1 MTHARSVRPY
11 GRQAQ
16 RDEGSHLKA
25 LLVGVRA
32 DQLERLVRDLG
43 DAHLFDVELHLSGLD
58 LRQIE
63 EAIDETEEVVR
74 GLSHTEEIGL
84 LLRRHLAVEAVQHE
98 LRVADDRV
106 HGCPELVADR
116 REELALEPVGA
127 LELQV
132 VDPELGDEV
141 RVLVRDGDQTR
152 DRSQRARLRVS
163 DFALLPKVGREEAD
177 GASPRGERNVRDE
190 LQVAGLH
197 AREPDAIGVGL
208 RADEDAHRERDRGL
222 GVEPHGRGCRETPT

>member
-1 MTHARSVRPY
+1 MRPH
-11 GRQAQ
+11 
-16 RDEGSHLKA
+16 E
-25 LLVGVRA
+25 
-32 DQLERLVRDLG
+32 LERLVG
-43 DAHLFDVELHLSGLD
+43 DVDHVHLFDVELHLSGLD

-106 HGCPELVADR
+106 HRCPELVAHR
-116 REELALEPVGA
+116 GQELALETVGA

-152 DRSQRARLRVS
+152 DRS
-163 DFALLPKVGREEAD
+163 
-177 GASPRGERNVRDE
+177 
-190 LQVAGLH
+190 
-197 AREPDAIGVGL
+197 
-208 RADEDAHRERDRGL
+208 
-222 GVEPHGRGCRETPT
+222 